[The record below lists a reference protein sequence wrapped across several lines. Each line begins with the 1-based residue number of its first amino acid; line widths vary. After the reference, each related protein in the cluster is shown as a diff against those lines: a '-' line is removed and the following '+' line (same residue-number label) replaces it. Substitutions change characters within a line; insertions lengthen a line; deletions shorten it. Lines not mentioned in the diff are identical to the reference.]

1 MREELYDIR
10 ADIGEAHDLA
20 AVAAHA
26 ATLRELRAELDSW
39 LAATHARLPS
49 PDPGEKT
56 RSCAILTF
64 KRSFYQDRLGT
75 NIGKLKKEYVFSQG
89 EMAVKIVGFTWQQYW
104 VDRWN
109 RFGNFCR

>member
-56 RSCAILTF
+56 RLLAPFLHLN
-64 KRSFYQDRLGT
+64 DH
-75 NIGKLKKEYVFSQG
+75 
-89 EMAVKIVGFTWQQYW
+89 FTKT
-104 VDRWN
+104 
-109 RFGNFCR
+109 GSGPT